1 MLKSPLAS
9 VLNLIFTQQSYLRQT
24 KQILLHYKSS
34 PQDLYKITLIEDG
47 RVDRKNEYQMNNA
60 SIGEIRGSINQ
71 IMHKDPYQ
79 REATKASFSKRLDF
93 ANVTKV

>member
-1 MLKSPLAS
+1 M
-9 VLNLIFTQQSYLRQT
+9 
-24 KQILLHYKSS
+24 
-34 PQDLYKITLIEDG
+34 EDG

>member
-1 MLKSPLAS
+1 MNFTSSKMSKKSED
-9 VLNLIFTQQSYLRQT
+9 FDKFCYL
-24 KQILLHYKSS
+24 L
-34 PQDLYKITLIEDG
+34 
-47 RVDRKNEYQMNNA
+47 RKNEYQMNNA

>member
-1 MLKSPLAS
+1 MDGP
-9 VLNLIFTQQSYLRQT
+9 
-24 KQILLHYKSS
+24 LHYKSS
-34 PQDLYKITLIEDG
+34 PQDLYKITVIEDG